1 MPSAIHYVG
10 YVEEDETPEM
20 IMKKFEELE
29 KVRRCQSM
37 ALPVATL
44 MPLCSF
50 NTFLDADNLGN
61 ENLIGLFFNFVC
73 PKNQCRGRAPVHC
86 LY

>member
-29 KVRRCQSM
+29 KVGCKQLHFIKLSTIHS
-37 ALPVATL
+37 LHL
-44 MPLCSF
+44 FQLFLCDSELKL
-50 NTFLDADNLGN
+50 N
-61 ENLIGLFFNFVC
+61 
-73 PKNQCRGRAPVHC
+73 
-86 LY
+86 

>member
-1 MPSAIHYVG
+1 MADEEGGRRPRRRCASTKAAMPSAIHYVG

-37 ALPVATL
+37 ALPVTTL
-44 MPLCSF
+44 MPLCTF
-50 NTFLDADNLGN
+50 NTFLDADNLGK
-61 ENLIGLFFNFVC
+61 ES
-73 PKNQCRGRAPVHC
+73 
-86 LY
+86 